1 MKAKKKWTLFS
12 EHGRHLWIHG
22 DIRNTGLVAKKVDL
36 LREAGALVV
45 VSMGHVEA
53 VPIESVDFVGP
64 KPKPASSGR
73 VFETG
78 PKDGEKMIIS
88 ECPNVGGVIY
98 GQRDWFTWAPKAEP
112 VLRDLEEEEK
122 DMGRIRIKMIR
133 Y

>member
-1 MKAKKKWTLFS
+1 MKKEWTLYN
-12 EHGRHLWIHG
+12 EGGRLSWIRG
-22 DIRNTGLVAKKVDL
+22 GPRNTGLSVKKVDL

-45 VSMGHVEA
+45 MHGMGKPQA

-64 KPKPASSGR
+64 KPKPASGGK

-78 PKDGEKMIIS
+78 PKDGDRMIIS

-98 GQRDWFTWAPKAEP
+98 GQKDWFTWAPKAGP

-122 DMGRIRIKMIR
+122 DMGRVRIKMIR